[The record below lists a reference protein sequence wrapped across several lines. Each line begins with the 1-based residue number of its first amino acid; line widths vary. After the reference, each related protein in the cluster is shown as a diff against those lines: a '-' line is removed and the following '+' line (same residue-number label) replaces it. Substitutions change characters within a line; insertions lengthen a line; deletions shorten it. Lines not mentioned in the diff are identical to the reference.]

1 MQHQGRA
8 EHLPMGI
15 EVERLRLQDVGNPA
29 NGVWVEQDPTQ
40 HSFFGLNV
48 LGWN

>member
-1 MQHQGRA
+1 
-8 EHLPMGI
+8 MGI